1 MVVTMKSK
9 RAPQL
14 IQNACSCGSSQSY
27 VQCCEPLHQGL
38 VNAATAEALMR
49 SRYSAYVLRLSDY
62 VLCTW
67 HASTRPQDLDLSED
81 SATKW
86 LGLTVLRALDGDLPN
101 EAWVEF
107 VAKYKV
113 GGQGA
118 QRLHETSRF
127 VHETG
132 RWFYVDGVFAE

>member
-1 MVVTMKSK
+1 
-9 RAPQL
+9 
-14 IQNACSCGSSQSY
+14 
-27 VQCCEPLHQGL
+27 
-38 VNAATAEALMR
+38 MR

-127 VHETG
+127 VHEAG